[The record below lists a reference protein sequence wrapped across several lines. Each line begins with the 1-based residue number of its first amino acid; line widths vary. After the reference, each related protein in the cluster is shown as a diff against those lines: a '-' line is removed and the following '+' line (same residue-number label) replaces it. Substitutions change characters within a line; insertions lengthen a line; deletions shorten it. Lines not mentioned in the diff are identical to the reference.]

1 MTNPLWVKR
10 RFRGTSGRVVAP
22 PAAMWGSSSGA
33 TIWVRFDR
41 WTDVE
46 ASGTLPAGEAEVQE
60 VFAAFYRA
68 HLPDVYGYLLRLCAG
83 DRAQAEDLTQDV
95 WLALVE
101 ELRRGR
107 AERADVR
114 WLITVA
120 RSRFIDAARR
130 ERRRQSKLELIR
142 REPVR
147 DDQPTSSQVLE
158 RLDQLQP
165 LHRAVLVLR
174 YVDDLPVPEVAAAIG
189 RKLTPTHSLLARA
202 RAELRRISGGDLD
215 G

>member
-1 MTNPLWVKR
+1 M
-10 RFRGTSGRVVAP
+10 
-22 PAAMWGSSSGA
+22 
-33 TIWVRFDR
+33 
-41 WTDVE
+41 E
-46 ASGTLPAGEAEVQE
+46 ASGTLPGAGVDTPER
-60 VFAAFYRA
+60 FALFYRA
-68 HLPDVYGYLLRLCAG
+68 HLPDVYGYVLRLCAG

-107 AERADVR
+107 TERADIR

-120 RSRFIDAARR
+120 RSRYIDAARR
-130 ERRRQSKLELIR
+130 ERRRRSKLELIR
-142 REPVR
+142 RER
-147 DDQPTSSQVLE
+147 SSDDEPTGSDVLD

-174 YVDDLPVPEVAAAIG
+174 YVDGLSVPEVATAIG
-189 RKLTPTHSLLARA
+189 RNVTPTNSLLARA
-202 RAELRRISGGDLD
+202 RADLRRVAGGDTD

>member
-1 MTNPLWVKR
+1 M
-10 RFRGTSGRVVAP
+10 
-22 PAAMWGSSSGA
+22 
-33 TIWVRFDR
+33 
-41 WTDVE
+41 E
-46 ASGTLPAGEAEVQE
+46 ASGAVPAPGVDTPTG
-60 VFAAFYRA
+60 FAAFYRS

-95 WLALVE
+95 WMALVA
-101 ELRRGR
+101 ELQRGR
-107 AERADVR
+107 TERADVR

-142 REPVR
+142 REQPPDDEPTR
-147 DDQPTSSQVLE
+147 DDVLD
-158 RLDQLQP
+158 RLARLSP

-174 YVDDLPVPEVAAAIG
+174 YVDDLPVPAVAATIG
-189 RKLTPTHSLLARA
+189 RNVTSTNSLLARA
-202 RAELRRISGGDLD
+202 RNELRRASGDHAD

>member
-1 MTNPLWVKR
+1 MTR
-10 RFRGTSGRVVAP
+10 RVRRSGSCAFGFVATSHGEP
-22 PAAMWGSSSGA
+22 SSLDA
-33 TIWVRFDR
+33 TISGVFAR
-41 WTDVE
+41 WGDVE
-46 ASGTLPAGEAEVQE
+46 AIGALPGAGVEAPEQ
-60 VFAAFYRA
+60 FAAFYRT
-68 HLPDVYGYLLRLCAG
+68 HLSDVYGYLLRLCAG

-107 AERADVR
+107 TERADIR

-142 REPVR
+142 REQSS
-147 DDQPTSSQVLE
+147 DDGPTSSDVLD

-174 YVDDLPVPEVAAAIG
+174 YVDDLSVPEVATAIG
-189 RKLTPTHSLLARA
+189 RKLTPTNSLLARA
-202 RAELRRISGGDLD
+202 RAELRRVSGADSD

>member
-1 MTNPLWVKR
+1 M
-10 RFRGTSGRVVAP
+10 
-22 PAAMWGSSSGA
+22 GA
-33 TIWVRFDR
+33 I
-41 WTDVE
+41 
-46 ASGTLPAGEAEVQE
+46 GTLPGAGVETPEQ
-60 VFAAFYRA
+60 FAAFYRT
-68 HLPDVYGYLLRLCAG
+68 HLSDVYGYLLRLCAG
-83 DRAQAEDLTQDV
+83 DRAQAEELTQDV

-107 AERADVR
+107 TERADIR

-142 REPVR
+142 REQR
-147 DDQPTSSQVLE
+147 SDDEPDSSDVLD

-174 YVDDLPVPEVAAAIG
+174 YVDDLSVPDVATAIG
-189 RKLTPTHSLLARA
+189 RNLTPTNSLLAHA
-202 RAELRRISGGDLD
+202 RAELRRVSGGDSD
-215 G
+215 D

>member
-1 MTNPLWVKR
+1 
-10 RFRGTSGRVVAP
+10 
-22 PAAMWGSSSGA
+22 
-33 TIWVRFDR
+33 
-41 WTDVE
+41 VE
-46 ASGTLPAGEAEVQE
+46 ASGTWPGSGVDTPER
-60 VFAAFYRA
+60 FAAFYRI

-95 WLALVE
+95 CLALVE
-101 ELRRGR
+101 ELRQGR
-107 AERADVR
+107 TERADIR

-142 REPVR
+142 REQPR
-147 DDQPTSSQVLE
+147 DEEPTSSDVLDQ
-158 RLDQLQP
+158 LDQLQP

-174 YVDDLPVPEVAAAIG
+174 YVDAMSVPDVATAIG
-189 RKLTPTHSLLARA
+189 RNLGSTNSLLARA
-202 RAELRRISGGDLD
+202 RAELRRASGGDAD